1 MRKILSFQRTK
12 STVRNVIRGVAFGA
26 TIAVTFGLSS
36 GAHAQT
42 MAEQLAPTATGLQ
55 GSPVSNA
62 VANNDQYPMSV
73 NDAGYSVLSD
83 NSQVE
88 PAQFLGEEFFP
99 TGNYGYGSPCDPGC
113 DVSAY
118 GRVEAL
124 YYRRQGDKYFTPIRN
139 AFLDEFA
146 WQEGVRVTLGCLM
159 NCTNGYEL
167 SYIGPFEW
175 ERQATLR
182 GNGNLQ
188 SLLRPSNGYTFN
200 DIDTFFDAD
209 VQGLSVRSKLNS
221 IEANYRWWAWDAF
234 STLVGLRYINFEEEY
249 SFSSAGANGAGI
261 HFEGVDNQMAGI
273 QIGADWMYPF
283 CIRGNSGFRG
293 KGGVYANVAERRSL
307 LINDG
312 TLLINAGD
320 SSTDWAG
327 VFEFG
332 WFANYYVIPQLR
344 FSAGYDFWWMT
355 QMATIS
361 EQRPTSI
368 TPATG
373 TTVFSEDD
381 VLVHGASL
389 GVELIF

>member
-124 YYRRQGDKYFTPIRN
+124 YYRRQGDKYFTTTRN
-139 AFLDEFA
+139 TFTPDFDWEL
-146 WQEGVRVTLGCLM
+146 GTRVTLGCLLD
-159 NCTNGYEL
+159 CTNGYEL
-167 SYIGPFEW
+167 VYTGPFDW
-175 ERQATLR
+175 NRQATFR
-182 GNGNLQ
+182 GNGSLQ
-188 SLLRPSNGYTFN
+188 SLLNASNGYTAN
-200 DIDTFFDAD
+200 DIDAFNNAD
-209 VQGLSVRSKLNS
+209 IHSTDWRIQLQSL
-221 IEANYRWWAWDAF
+221 EANRRWWAWDAF
-234 STLVGLRYINFEEEY
+234 STMIGLRYVDYEEDY
-249 SFSSAGANGAGI
+249 VFFSSGSNGAGLQV
-261 HFEGVDNQMAGI
+261 EGVDNQLAGV
-273 QIGADWMYPF
+273 QVGADMLYPTSLR
-283 CIRGNSGFRG
+283 CNMGFRG
-293 KGGVYANVAERRSL
+293 KAGLYANLSERRSFL
-307 LINDG
+307 SNDG
-312 TLLINAGD
+312 NIVINSGD
-320 SSTDWAG
+320 SDTDWAG
-327 VFEFG
+327 MFEFG
-332 WFANYYVIPQLR
+332 IFANYSILPHLR
-344 FSAGYDFWWMT
+344 LSAGYDFWWMT
-355 QMATIS
+355 QMATIT
-361 EQRPTSI
+361 EQRPTII

-373 TTVFSEDD
+373 TTVFADDD
-381 VLVHGASL
+381 VYVHGASL
-389 GVELIF
+389 GAELIF